1 MVAAA
6 VTVPPSTFVD
16 VDRSMLPAEEVKV
29 LPPVAVN
36 TPLSVMFPVVEVAA
50 KVPPTVDAPRFKLV
64 PLIAAFPV
72 PFVFSDTAPV
82 KVLVWVARIT
92 S

>member
-16 VDRSMLPAEEVKV
+16 VDRSMLPAEVKV
-29 LPPVAVN
+29 LPPVALKM
-36 TPLSVMFPVVEVAA
+36 PLSVMLPVVEVAA
-50 KVPPTVDAPRFKLV
+50 SVPPTVDAPRFKLV

-72 PFVFSDTAPV
+72 PLVFSDTAPV
-82 KVLVWVARIT
+82 KLLVWVARLT